1 MLRRVFRGKFVDALE
16 QAFQGGLLRFV
27 GNLKLLAEP
36 KIFAAWLRPLY
47 RKNWVVYLKRPFGD
61 PEYVLQYLGR
71 SSPAYFIPL
80 EMRIAGVGVAGLLAL
95 ALLLVPLPTVRA
107 EIAIPGSTRLPVLLA
122 AMPKITR
129 RLGLD
134 WLMLALLLAWASV
147 KLSAR
152 LASWKS

>member
-1 MLRRVFRGKFVDALE
+1 LP
-16 QAFQGGLLRFV
+16 GL
-27 GNLKLLAEP
+27 
-36 KIFAAWLRPLY
+36 
-47 RKNWVVYLKRPFGD
+47 
-61 PEYVLQYLGR
+61 VL
-71 SSPAYFIPL
+71 
-80 EMRIAGVGVAGLLAL
+80 AGLLAL

-122 AMPKITR
+122 AMPKMTR